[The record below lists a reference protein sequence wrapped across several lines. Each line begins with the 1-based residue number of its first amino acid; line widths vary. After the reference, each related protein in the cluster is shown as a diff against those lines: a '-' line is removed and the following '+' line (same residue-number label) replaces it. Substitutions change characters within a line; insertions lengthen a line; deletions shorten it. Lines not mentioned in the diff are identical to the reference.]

1 MRSSRLLLILFSTFF
16 HTYLVNLSFAA
27 DSFFQS
33 RCLPNGYFAD
43 GSTYQ
48 TNLNYLLS
56 RLSSEVI
63 NPGFYS
69 QINGGS
75 ADQVISITGFCR
87 GDQQQDACHI
97 CLNDIISKLQQNC
110 SNYKEAI
117 GWSDFYMLHYANRLI
132 SRVDP
137 EVNPFII
144 RPTGTTSD
152 DQFNQAVSSLLSW
165 LTSQVAAGT
174 GGSLQNYAAGDNGSG
189 IYALVQCTL
198 DLSSE
203 ECSSCLETAIGKMPG
218 RTGCKGMTGC
228 RVLLPSCNLRYETYR
243 FIGTV
248 PSPYSPPPPKGNPHP
263 PPSSSSP
270 PPPKVNPHPPPSPSS
285 PPPPKGNPHPPPSPS
300 SPPPAPPSPKDDVP
314 QPSPWPSSPPPEIDV
329 PRSSP
334 LFPPLVKG
342 KVGRCSWPPPLHFA
356 VIFS

>member
-33 RCLPNGYFAD
+33 RCLPNGNFVD

-48 TNLNYLLS
+48 TNLNYLFS
-56 RLSSEVI
+56 QVSSEVI
-63 NPGFYS
+63 NPAFYS

-75 ADQVISITGFCR
+75 PDQLISITGFCR
-87 GDQQQDACHI
+87 GDQQQDACRI

-110 SNYKEAI
+110 PNYKEAI

-152 DQFNQAVSSLLSW
+152 DQFNQAVSSLLSR
-165 LTSQVAAGT
+165 LTSQVATGT
-174 GGSLQNYAAGDNGSG
+174 GGSLQNYAEGDNGSG
-189 IYALVQCTL
+189 IYALVQCTPY
-198 DLSSE
+198 LSSE

-218 RTGCKGMTGC
+218 TTGCKGMTGC
-228 RVLLPSCNLRYETYR
+228 RVVLPSCNLRYETYS
-243 FIGTV
+243 FIGAV
-248 PSPYSPPPPKGNPHP
+248 PSPSSPA
-263 PPSSSSP
+263 PPSPSP
-270 PPPKVNPHPPPSPSS
+270 QGKAEDVPQPSPFPSS
-285 PPPPKGNPHPPPSPS
+285 PPPPKG
-300 SPPPAPPSPKDDVP
+300 
-314 QPSPWPSSPPPEIDV
+314 
-329 PRSSP
+329 
-334 LFPPLVKG
+334 
-342 KVGRCSWPPPLHFA
+342 KVGRYSWPPPLPFA
-356 VIFS
+356 VFFS